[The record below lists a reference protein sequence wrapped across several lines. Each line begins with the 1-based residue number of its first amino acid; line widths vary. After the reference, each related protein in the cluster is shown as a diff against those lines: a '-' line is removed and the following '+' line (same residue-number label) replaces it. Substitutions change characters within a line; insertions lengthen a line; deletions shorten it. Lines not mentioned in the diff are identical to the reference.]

1 MSQVIVLE
9 KSVPEGIAV
18 YCSHQFHSNT
28 ELEQNKRIQQTA
40 KNGRR
45 RVCAPHACKFQAW
58 LPGNST
64 KGYNWR
70 G

>member
-1 MSQVIVLE
+1 MQLKRQKLTDFANLMSQVVVLE

-45 RVCAPHACKFQAW
+45 RVCAPHA
-58 LPGNST
+58 
-64 KGYNWR
+64 
-70 G
+70 

>member
-1 MSQVIVLE
+1 MSQVVVLE

-45 RVCAPHACKFQAW
+45 HVCAPHA
-58 LPGNST
+58 
-64 KGYNWR
+64 
-70 G
+70 